1 MQEAQLALPLPPSTS
16 MDESASLQDKAT
28 AVLQRNSDFL
38 DELLGD
44 SATATAPDTINLPI
58 QPGKDSSLV
67 NEPIS
72 DATADA
78 VIQEVLNEELL
89 DASDA
94 SEVEII
100 PVSALSDDSEAAD
113 EVIQEISDSL
123 DRELPPAESLSEGQM
138 EQSAGDAYQEEPATH
153 LEALSSRLDSVSDE
167 SREAHEAAKE
177 ILENSDDTSDMAPP
191 AEGKADEELQEQVKK
206 SSSSPWSQDGRYPIV
221 WRYCRNGCNAP
232 WVLFYE
238 V

>member
-1 MQEAQLALPLPPSTS
+1 MQEAHLALPLLPSTS

-44 SATATAPDTINLPI
+44 SATATAPDTLDLPI

-67 NEPIS
+67 DEPIS
-72 DATADA
+72 DATADE

-94 SEVEII
+94 SEIEIV

-123 DRELPPAESLSEGQM
+123 DRELPPAESQSEGQM
-138 EQSAGDAYQEEPATH
+138 EQLAENAYQEEPATH
-153 LEALSSRLDSVSDE
+153 LEALSSGLDSVSDE
-167 SREAHEAAKE
+167 SREAHEAVKE
-177 ILENSDDTSDMAPP
+177 ILENSDDTSDMATPP
-191 AEGKADEELQEQVKK
+191 EGRADEELQEQVKT
-206 SSSSPWSQDGRYPIV
+206 SSSSPWSQDGRYHVQEWMQCSLGP
-221 WRYCRNGCNAP
+221 A
-232 WVLFYE
+232 L
-238 V
+238 